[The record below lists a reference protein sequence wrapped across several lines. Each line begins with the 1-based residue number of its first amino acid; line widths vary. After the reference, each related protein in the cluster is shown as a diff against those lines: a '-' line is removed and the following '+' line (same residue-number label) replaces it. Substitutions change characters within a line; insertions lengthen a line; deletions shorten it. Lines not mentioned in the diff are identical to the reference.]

1 MIRIL
6 WMIFAA
12 AACHPFES
20 TQSSIMMISVEALT
34 LSTRLSTRHSQ
45 TSSLLQRQSPFRPLL
60 KVHHD
65 DNLTGPPQK
74 AQERQRSNALETI
87 LRSNDSDYRFS
98 QRLVTIP
105 IQPSTVILAEVYISK
120 QCALAQILSV
130 VVPPEPQ
137 QPPKF
142 RIQIISTTPDNNNN
156 NNSNNINNTAYPATT
171 EMMVDIGQITTIW
184 DDCHPPARPDSMWSR
199 TSSSNNNNNNNY
211 VQQYLQ
217 TNVDHVEFVLDRCH
231 QTRRSRSNQSGS
243 QSKWAI
249 PNFRSGG
256 HAQNEQEYAT
266 MVLQK
271 IYKTGKNY
279 QRIIDSSLLVQSLQ
293 LGTTTKASADSF
305 ATPFRNRWIAAS
317 LLAQDA
323 QLGGRWKRW
332 PCIYVS
338 TSTINDDTDAFT
350 CHANRNTTATMV
362 SIVNGGWLATDAA
375 VRTGTEARKFVER
388 TLGTVDTSTTTTAT
402 TTTLADERI
411 FRRLE
416 CLAMGE
422 LISSTMNPD
431 SHRRI
436 QKTEERTS
444 PELEL
449 DVREVLR
456 TMNLPINPD
465 GAKQALIQTGYWSKD
480 ISKQINLAKM
490 IQPWSKPI
498 LAAAKWYT
506 ETYLRRMMDFR
517 TGHDDESGRVDLTQ
531 LPCVCIDAMK
541 ATFRDDAIG
550 VRLRSSTGRTVRPEV
565 SKWEILVHITDV
577 SDIYTIFPTYS
588 TGIKDRDDDHQFL
601 ILRDAAARR
610 GSSRYDLPFG
620 PLHLLPP
627 VILQSLS
634 FPTKMTEDSNQ
645 ATSCRCVTMWA
656 YIDERNGQL
665 VDCGLE
671 RTLIAP
677 PITLTFV
684 EATDLLNR
692 KGTTVGNNEM
702 QSKNMQAAQAILMV
716 AERNLKLWDDYERQH
731 NFVAQQREVRLA
743 ARERSSMLTK
753 VSTTIRQREPR
764 DDGVDGFRRTRG
776 HRLVDVALNV
786 YTNVAIQLL
795 QRIKAPIPRAIGSDY
810 TTRGGRVGTAPL
822 RRYIDGQMQ
831 RQLLAMLCQY
841 GTPMTLDECRQV
853 SIVANQANNSI
864 NNIRAIRKNI
874 KK

>member
-1 MIRIL
+1 MTTMSIKTKRLL
-6 WMIFAA
+6 WMIFV
-12 AACHPFES
+12 AACHPYES
-20 TQSSIMMISVEALT
+20 TQSSVTISSVEAFA
-34 LSTRLSTRHSQ
+34 LSTRLQPRHSL
-45 TSSLLQRQSPFRPLL
+45 TSPLLQRQSPLQS
-60 KVHHD
+60 VQIHHD
-65 DNLTGPPQK
+65 DNLIDPPQK
-74 AQERQRSNALETI
+74 TQEHQRSNALETI
-87 LRSNDSDYRFS
+87 LRSNDSDYHFS
-98 QRLVTIP
+98 QRLITIP

-120 QCALAQILSV
+120 QCELAQILSV
-130 VVPPEPQ
+130 VVSPEP

-142 RIQIISTTPDNNNN
+142 RIQIISTTHDNNNDN
-156 NNSNNINNTAYPATT
+156 NNVNSTAHPVTT
-171 EMMVDIGQITTIW
+171 EMVVDIGQITTIW
-184 DDCHPPARPDSMWSR
+184 DDCHPSVRPDKMWN
-199 TSSSNNNNNNNY
+199 TMNNNY

-217 TNVDHVEFVLDRCH
+217 ANVDHAEFVLDRLH

-243 QSKWAI
+243 QSKLVI
-249 PNFRSGG
+249 PNFMSGE
-256 HAQNEQEYAT
+256 HTKNEQEYAT

-271 IYKTGKNY
+271 IHKTGKNY
-279 QRIIDSSLLVQSLQ
+279 KRIIDSSLLVQYLQ
-293 LGTTTKASADSF
+293 LGTTKKASDDSF

-317 LLAQDA
+317 LLAKDA

-338 TSTINDDTDAFT
+338 TTTTNHKDDNDDTDAFT
-350 CHANRNTTATMV
+350 CNVNNTTTATVV

-388 TLGTVDTSTTTTAT
+388 TIGTVDTV
-402 TTTLADERI
+402 TTLADERI

-422 LISSTMNPD
+422 LIRSTMNPD
-431 SHRRI
+431 SDRRI
-436 QKTEERTS
+436 QKTEEATS

-498 LAAAKWYT
+498 LDAAKWYT
-506 ETYLRRMMDFR
+506 ETYLRRMTNIR
-517 TGHDDESGRVDLTQ
+517 TGHDDTSGRVDLTQ

-550 VRLRSSTGRTVRPEV
+550 VRLRSSTGRTVQPDV

-577 SDIYTIFPTYS
+577 SDIYAIFPTYNS
-588 TGIKDRDDDHQFL
+588 GIKDRDDDHQFRT
-601 ILRDAAARR
+601 LRDAAARC

-627 VILQSLS
+627 VVLQALS
-634 FPTKMTEDSNQ
+634 FPTKTTEDSNQ
-645 ATSCRCVTMWA
+645 AARCRCVTMWA

-665 VDCGLE
+665 VDCGIE

-677 PITLTFV
+677 PITLTFG
-684 EATDLLNR
+684 EATDLLDR
-692 KGTTVGNNEM
+692 KGTTVSNNEM
-702 QSKNMQAAQAILMV
+702 QRKTMQAAQAILMV

-731 NFVAQQREVRLA
+731 NLVAQQREVRLA
-743 ARERSSMLTK
+743 TRERSSMLQK
-753 VSTTIRQREPR
+753 VSTTTRQWELR

-776 HRLVDVALNV
+776 HRLVDVALNL
-786 YTNVAIQLL
+786 YTNVAMQLL
-795 QRIKAPIPRAIGSDY
+795 QQIRAPIPRAMGADY
-810 TTRGGRVGTAPL
+810 NTRGGRVGTAPL
-822 RRYIDGQMQ
+822 RRYIDGQIQ
-831 RQLLAMLCQY
+831 RQLLAMLCQH

-864 NNIRAIRKNI
+864 NNVRAIRKNT